1 MKRKTLFLLSILTIS
16 ATLLSGCKSVDSVD
30 NSETIE
36 TTAIESEAT
45 EETETTESTETVKE
59 TETETES
66 TSLQSDIPYEE
77 QDHPDVNPEDVDPKT
92 TQMDGETQAALSRKE
107 IDEIEAKY
115 GSTEAWVELAKS
127 QGADSVSGW
136 CWVYD
141 TGKGAGNQE
150 SYAVYMKEDSPRYG
164 EVFHLGDYLP
174 CGQFFIGANNE
185 EHGIADDREFQRAY
199 EAGEISGI
207 TMDEDGNIIVN

>member
-16 ATLLSGCKSVDSVD
+16 ATLLSGCKSADSVD

-45 EETETTESTETVKE
+45 EETETVKE

-107 IDEIEAKY
+107 GDEVIAKY
-115 GSTEAWVELAKS
+115 GSDEAWAAIAKS
-127 QGADSVSGW
+127 QGADNVFGW
-136 CWVYD
+136 CWIYY
-141 TGKGAGNQE
+141 TGQGAGNKE

-174 CGQFFIGANNE
+174 CGNFFVGANVE
-185 EHGIADDREFQRAY
+185 EHGIADNREMQRMIDK
-199 EAGEISGI
+199 GEMDGVSI
-207 TMDEDGNIIVN
+207 DEDGTVHIVIE

>member
-16 ATLLSGCKSVDSVD
+16 VTLLSGCKSTNSPE

-45 EETETTESTETVKE
+45 EGTETVEK
-59 TETETES
+59 TEIETES

-92 TQMDGETQAALSRKE
+92 TQMDGETANALGHVER
-107 IDEIEAKY
+107 DEIKAKY
-115 GSTEAWVELAKS
+115 GSAEAWCDIAAA

-136 CWVYD
+136 CWIYY

>member
-16 ATLLSGCKSVDSVD
+16 ATLLSGCKSADSVD

-45 EETETTESTETVKE
+45 EGTETVEE

-92 TQMDGETQAALSRKE
+92 TQMDAETATALGHVER
-107 IDEIEAKY
+107 DEIIAKY
-115 GSTEAWVELAKS
+115 GSIDAYIELAVS
-127 QGADSVSGW
+127 QGADNVFGW
-136 CWVYD
+136 CWIYY

>member
-16 ATLLSGCKSVDSVD
+16 ATLLSGCKSVDSLD
-30 NSETIE
+30 SSETIE

-45 EETETTESTETVKE
+45 EGTETVEE

-92 TQMDGETQAALSRKE
+92 TQMDGDTQAALSRVE
-107 IDEIEAKY
+107 RDEIIAKY
-115 GSTEAWVELAKS
+115 GSVSAWAKYAVS
-127 QGADSVSGW
+127 QGADGSLGW
-136 CWVYD
+136 TWIYY
-141 TGKGAGNQE
+141 TGQGAGNQE

-174 CGQFFIGANNE
+174 GGDFFIGANVE
-185 EHGIADDREFQRAY
+185 EHGIADNREMQRMIDK
-199 EAGEISGI
+199 GELDGVSI
-207 TMDEDGNIIVN
+207 DEDGTVHIVIE

>member
-1 MKRKTLFLLSILTIS
+1 MKRKTLSLLSILTIS
-16 ATLLSGCKSVDSVD
+16 ATLLSGCKSADSVD

-45 EETETTESTETVKE
+45 EETETVKE

-92 TQMDGETQAALSRKE
+92 TQMDGETATALSHVER
-107 IDEIEAKY
+107 DEIIAKY
-115 GSTEAWVELAKS
+115 GSVSAWAKYAVS
-127 QGADSVSGW
+127 QGADGSLGW
-136 CWVYD
+136 TWIYH

-185 EHGIADDREFQRAY
+185 EHGIADGREFHRAY
-199 EAGEISGI
+199 EAGGISGI

>member
-16 ATLLSGCKSVDSVD
+16 ATLLSGCKSVDSLD
-30 NSETIE
+30 SAETIE

-45 EETETTESTETVKE
+45 EGTETVEE

-92 TQMDGETQAALSRKE
+92 TQMDGETQAALTRVE
-107 IDEIEAKY
+107 MDEIKAKY
-115 GSTEAWVELAKS
+115 GSAEAWCDIAAA

-136 CWVYD
+136 CWLYY

-164 EVFHLGDYLP
+164 EVFHLGDYRP
-174 CGQFFIGANNE
+174 CGQLFVGANNE
-185 EHGIADDREFQRAY
+185 EHGIADNRKLLRKSEK
-199 EAGEISGI
+199 GELGEGTTVTQNEHGTIH
-207 TMDEDGNIIVN
+207 IVID

>member
-16 ATLLSGCKSVDSVD
+16 ATLLSGCKSADSVD

-36 TTAIESEAT
+36 TTAIESVVT
-45 EETETTESTETVKE
+45 EGTETVEE

-92 TQMDGETQAALSRKE
+92 TQMDAETANALGHVE
-107 IDEIEAKY
+107 MDEIEAKY
-115 GSTEAWVELAKS
+115 GSMDAYLEYVKS
-127 QGADSVSGW
+127 QGADYAQGW
-136 CWVYD
+136 CWIYY

-174 CGQFFIGANNE
+174 CGNFFVGANNE
-185 EHGIADDREFQRAY
+185 EHGIADNRKLLRKSEK
-199 EAGEISGI
+199 GELGEG
-207 TMDEDGNIIVN
+207 TTVTQNEDGTIHIVIE

>member
-16 ATLLSGCKSVDSVD
+16 ATLLSGCKSADSVD

-36 TTAIESEAT
+36 TTAIESVVT
-45 EETETTESTETVKE
+45 ERTETVKE

-92 TQMDGETQAALSRKE
+92 TQMDGDTQAALSQQERKE
-107 IDEIEAKY
+107 IDAKY
-115 GSTEAWVELAKS
+115 GGYDAWAAIAKS
-127 QGADSVSGW
+127 QGADGTRGW
-136 CWVYD
+136 CWVYY
-141 TGKGAGNQE
+141 TGQGAGNQE

-174 CGQFFIGANNE
+174 CGTFFIGANNE
-185 EHGIADDREFQRAY
+185 EHGIADNRKLLRKSEK
-199 EAGEISGI
+199 GELGEG
-207 TMDEDGNIIVN
+207 TTVTQNEDGTIHIVIE

>member
-16 ATLLSGCKSVDSVD
+16 ATLLSGCKSADSVD

-45 EETETTESTETVKE
+45 EETETVKE

-66 TSLQSDIPYEE
+66 TSLQNDIPYEE
-77 QDHPDVNPEDVDPKT
+77 QEHPDVNPEDVDPKT
-92 TQMDGETQAALSRKE
+92 TQMDGDTQAALSRVE
-107 IDEIEAKY
+107 IDEVEAKY
-115 GSTEAWVELAKS
+115 GSGEAWVELAKS
-127 QGADSVSGW
+127 QGADNVSGW
-136 CWVYD
+136 CWIYY

-185 EHGIADDREFQRAY
+185 EHGIADNRKLLRKSEK
-199 EAGEISGI
+199 GELGEG
-207 TMDEDGNIIVN
+207 TTVTQNEDGTIHIVIE

>member
-16 ATLLSGCKSVDSVD
+16 ATLLSGCKSANSPE

-45 EETETTESTETVKE
+45 EETETVKE

-92 TQMDGETQAALSRKE
+92 TQMDADTQAALTRVE
-107 IDEIEAKY
+107 MDEIEAKY
-115 GSTEAWVELAKS
+115 GSAEAWCDIAAA

-136 CWVYD
+136 CWLYY

-174 CGQFFIGANNE
+174 CGDFFIGANVE
-185 EHGIADDREFQRAY
+185 EHGIADNREMQRMIDK
-199 EAGEISGI
+199 GELDGVSI
-207 TMDEDGNIIVN
+207 DEDGTVHIVID